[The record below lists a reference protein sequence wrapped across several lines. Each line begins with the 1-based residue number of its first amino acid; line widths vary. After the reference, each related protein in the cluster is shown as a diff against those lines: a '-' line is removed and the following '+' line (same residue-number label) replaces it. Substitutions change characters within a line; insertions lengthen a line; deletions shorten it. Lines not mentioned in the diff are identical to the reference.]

1 VTARDCG
8 IRRTALRADFG
19 VQGRLSVR
27 REVTAGRICSYVI
40 GDEETSRVLA
50 LLYEVV
56 PPLPAS
62 IGIAEAVASAGL
74 IQVPEALV
82 LPGLTIL
89 LRHQMIEVLPLA
101 ARHG

>member
-1 VTARDCG
+1 M
-8 IRRTALRADFG
+8 RADFG

-27 REVTAGRICSYVI
+27 REVTAGRICSYSI
-40 GDEETSRVLA
+40 GDQETSRVLA

-62 IGIAEAVASAGL
+62 IGIAEAVINSGL
-74 IQVPEALV
+74 ISVPEALV

-89 LRHQMIEVLPLA
+89 LRHQMIEILPLA
-101 ARHG
+101 VRHG